1 MIRIYD
7 WEWRQI
13 GNRFTEEEKA
23 TLNHSIAEPII
34 ASVGSVLDE
43 KKMGQRL
50 TDKVKAALVETF
62 K

>member
-7 WEWRQI
+7 WEWRKI
-13 GNRFTEEEKA
+13 GDRFTEQEKDM
-23 TLNHSIAEPII
+23 LNHSIAEPII